1 MIIVKL
7 RATSSR
13 QSDDGL
19 YVYAEI
25 AIDDGGGEEVP
36 PMMGRIPY
44 SHFQILDALL
54 HGEKYEKLK
63 VYTIHPPNLTT

>member
-19 YVYAEI
+19 YVEAEI
-25 AIDDGGGEEVP
+25 AIDDGDGEEVHA
-36 PMMGRIPY
+36 MGRIPY
-44 SHFQILDALL
+44 SHFQILDALF
-54 HGEKYEKLK
+54 HGEEYDKLK